1 MKKAITMVEMGGP
14 PPGATP
20 DEITEWIAR
29 RVGRPVA
36 EVRER
41 RRAGRERRG
50 GASPN
55 PEWVRDQVAVALD
68 DPTMVPVVAARV
80 ANNNSSTSKAS
91 TDRHRVRP
99 KPPSSRTTT
108 PPATDPHRAR
118 AATYGGAL

>member
-1 MKKAITMVEMGGP
+1 VKVKQITMLEVGGP
-14 PPGATP
+14 PSGATA
-20 DEITEWIAR
+20 DEMDEWIAR

-50 GASPN
+50 GANPN

-68 DPTMVPVVAARV
+68 DPTLVPVVAARV
-80 ANNNSSTSKAS
+80 ANSTAPKAS
-91 TDRHRVRP
+91 TNRHRVRP

-118 AATYGGAL
+118 AATYGGDL

>member
-1 MKKAITMVEMGGP
+1 VKVKQVTMLEVGGP
-14 PPGATP
+14 PSGATP
-20 DEITEWIAR
+20 EQIDEWIAR

-50 GASPN
+50 GASSN

-68 DPTMVPVVAARV
+68 DPSLVPVVAARV
-80 ANNNSSTSKAS
+80 ANKTAPKAS
-91 TDRHRVRP
+91 TNRHRVRP

-118 AATYGGAL
+118 AATYGGDL

>member
-1 MKKAITMVEMGGP
+1 VKKQITMLEMGGP

-20 DEITEWIAR
+20 EQIDQWIAR

-41 RRAGRERRG
+41 RRASRERRG

-55 PEWVRDQVAVALD
+55 PEWVRDQVAAALV
-68 DPTMVPVVAARV
+68 DPSLVPVVAARV
-80 ANNNSSTSKAS
+80 ATGTAPKAS
-91 TDRHRVRP
+91 TNRHRVRP
-99 KPPSSRTTT
+99 KPSSSRTTT

>member
-1 MKKAITMVEMGGP
+1 VKVTAMTMVEMGGP
-14 PPGATP
+14 PTGATAEQV
-20 DEITEWIAR
+20 DEWIAR

-55 PEWVRDQVAVALD
+55 PEWVRDQVVAALV
-68 DPTMVPVVAARV
+68 DPTLVPVVAARV
-80 ANNNSSTSKAS
+80 ATGTAPKAS
-91 TDRHRVRP
+91 TNRHRLRP

-118 AATYGGAL
+118 AATYGGDL